1 MSSGTRQIASLQ
13 KRIIDADHV
22 GLSECTE
29 MMRDIA
35 DRFIFQRYVIRYS
48 VKSYH

>member
-13 KRIIDADHV
+13 KRIIDADHD

-35 DRFIFQRYVIRYS
+35 DRFIFQRYMIRYS

>member
-13 KRIIDADHV
+13 KRIIDVDHV

-29 MMRDIA
+29 MMRYIT
-35 DRFIFQRYVIRYS
+35 DRLMFQLYVIRYS
-48 VKSYH
+48 VESYH